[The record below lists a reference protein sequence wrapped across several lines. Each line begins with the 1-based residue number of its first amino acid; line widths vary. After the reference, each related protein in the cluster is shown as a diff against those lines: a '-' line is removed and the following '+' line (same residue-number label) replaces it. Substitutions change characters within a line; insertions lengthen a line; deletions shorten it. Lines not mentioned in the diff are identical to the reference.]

1 MKHPGRM
8 LGEVLAHLG
17 ATPNTIK
24 YPFEPAVVQAGL
36 RGKIKFFAEKCIG
49 CKICEKDC
57 PSDAITI
64 NKLGDKRFECVFDLD
79 KCIYCAQ
86 CVDSCPKKAL
96 SVTTE
101 FELAQLDKHKLRFI
115 YHAPDAPPA
124 PAKPA
129 DAPATQSEPPA
140 AKTA

>member
-1 MKHPGRM
+1 M
-8 LGEVLAHLG
+8 LGEVLKHLG
-17 ATPNTIK
+17 AKPNTIA
-24 YPFEPAVVQAGL
+24 YPFGPAAVQAGL
-36 RGKIKFFAEKCIG
+36 RGKIKFFAEKCSG
-49 CKICEKDC
+49 CKICVKDC

-96 SVTTE
+96 SVTNE
-101 FELAQLDKHKLRFI
+101 FELAQLDRHKLRFV

-124 PAKPA
+124 PAAQP
-129 DAPATQSEPPA
+129 EPPA
-140 AKTA
+140 AKSA

>member
-1 MKHPGRM
+1 MIKPGRM

-17 ATPNTIK
+17 AKPNTIK
-24 YPFEPAVVQAGL
+24 YPFEPAVVQEGL

-96 SVTTE
+96 AVTTE
-101 FELAQLDKHKLRFI
+101 FELAQLDRSKLRFV
-115 YHAPDAPPA
+115 YHDPDAPPA
-124 PAKPA
+124 A
-129 DAPATQSEPPA
+129 APAAQPAAPA
-140 AKTA
+140 AKTP

>member
-1 MKHPGRM
+1 MIKPGRM
-8 LGEVLAHLG
+8 LGEALAHLG
-17 ATPNTIK
+17 AKPATVK

-96 SVTTE
+96 AVTTE
-101 FELAQLDKHKLRFI
+101 FELAQLDRHKLRFV

-124 PAKPA
+124 
-129 DAPATQSEPPA
+129 APAAQPAAPA